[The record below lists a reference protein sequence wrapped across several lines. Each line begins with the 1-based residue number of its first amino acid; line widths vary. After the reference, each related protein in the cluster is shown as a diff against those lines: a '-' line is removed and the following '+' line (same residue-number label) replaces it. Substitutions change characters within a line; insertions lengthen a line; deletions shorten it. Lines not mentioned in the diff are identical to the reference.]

1 MHHQSYDGIHPHTT
15 HHEGHADSISKQT
28 LGGYEIDSLIVDP
41 TQHKRIDKARLPAA
55 LQDQI
60 HDITQ
65 QRSEA
70 EVRKSIE
77 ADFAQKL
84 VDYKTSQSGNE
95 YRLFGHTMVTYE

>member
-1 MHHQSYDGIHPHTT
+1 M
-15 HHEGHADSISKQT
+15 
-28 LGGYEIDSLIVDP
+28 DP

-60 HDITQ
+60 QDITH

-77 ADFAQKL
+77 EDFAQKL

-95 YRLFGHTMVTYE
+95 YRLFGHTMVTYDQLSENVNSHQCVSLTASHVHFSESL